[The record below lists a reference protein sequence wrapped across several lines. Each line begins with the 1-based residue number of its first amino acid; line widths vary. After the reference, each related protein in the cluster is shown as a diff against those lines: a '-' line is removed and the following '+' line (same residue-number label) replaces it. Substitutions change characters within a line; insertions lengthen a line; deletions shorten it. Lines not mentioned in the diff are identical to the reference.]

1 VTALEKAESALHRGG
16 YVMATGAAFPGL
28 WALATDPG
36 PLVTHPGLPVIAGV
50 EATGEVLEAGHGV
63 ALTPGT
69 RIAVFPVDGACR
81 QEITMDAERA

>member
-1 VTALEKAESALHRGG
+1 MQDLPWGRYPVMALEKAESALHRGG
-16 YVMATGAAFPGL
+16 YVAP
-28 WALATDPG
+28 DPWS
-36 PLVTHPGLPVIAGV
+36 PTPGLPVIAGV

-69 RIAVFPVDGACR
+69 RITVFPVDGACR